1 MLNGEPL
8 INQKPSLQKC
18 IFQHEDLTKL
28 TVVHI
33 YDTIHFFFRK
43 FVNLLRL
50 EGKSHHF
57 CLKGFIKICDETC
70 KVQLFWTIKL
80 FVLIL
85 TQLFEIKLSGV
96 LVFNKH
102 TLHEFHTTRT
112 ESRNSWWLIA
122 WCFWHICSA
131 CVY

>member
-1 MLNGEPL
+1 MGTLKESET
-8 INQKPSLQKC
+8 ITSKMY
-18 IFQHEDLTKL
+18 FQHEDLTKP
-28 TVVHI
+28 TVVQI

-50 EGKSHHF
+50 EGKSNHF
-57 CLKGFIKICDETC
+57 CLKGFIKICDYTC
-70 KVQLFWTIKL
+70 EVQLFWTIKL

-85 TQLFEIKLSGV
+85 TQIFEIKLSGV

-102 TLHEFHTTRT
+102 TLREFHTTRT

-122 WCFWHICSA
+122 WCFWQICSA